1 VGVNEEL
8 TATEVVAAIARGELT
23 ALSCVE
29 AVLAQADARADLG
42 AVAALDRDGAREA
55 AARVD
60 ADRADGAVLGPLA
73 GLPLL
78 VKDNINT
85 TTLPTTGGTPA
96 LRDVRPT
103 ADAAVLAPLRA
114 AGAIVVGTATM
125 HELAFGVTTTNLSPG
140 AAIAR
145 NPYDTSRIPG
155 GSSGGTAAAI
165 AARIVPAGLGTDTGA
180 SVRIPA
186 AFCGIAGFRP
196 STGGPRRRYS
206 GAGVLPLS
214 HTLDTVGPLGRTVRD
229 VALLDAV
236 VTGGT
241 VPAPA
246 DLAGLRIGTPAVL
259 WSDLERSVAAVMDEA
274 RGRLADAGVVL
285 VDVDMPEALA
295 LADQIV
301 FPLALHEPRTA
312 VPEYLRETGVEGI
325 TLDMIASAIAGPDVR
340 AAFSAVTADA
350 FGDAYPDA
358 IGVHRPRLQRLYAD
372 HLAEHALDAIL
383 FPTSP
388 VLPAPID
395 AVNGSGTL
403 NVDGGPPVDTF
414 TTTIRMMAPGS
425 CAGVPSLSLP
435 AGRTPGGLPVGLNL
449 EGPVDG
455 DTRLLAIGMAVE
467 ALLGT
472 LPAPPLP

>member
-1 VGVNEEL
+1 MHEEL

-23 ALSCVE
+23 ALDHLD
-29 AVLAQADARADLG
+29 AVLARADARADLG
-42 AVAALDRDGAREA
+42 AVAALDREGAREA
-55 AARVD
+55 AARID
-60 ADRADGAVLGPLA
+60 ADRAAGAVLGPLA

-96 LRDVRPT
+96 LRGVRPT

-114 AGAIVVGTATM
+114 AGAIVVGTTTM
-125 HELAFGVTTTNLSPG
+125 HELAFGVTTTNLAPG

-145 NPYDTSRIPG
+145 NPYDTARIPG

-180 SVRIPA
+180 SVRVPA
-186 AFCGIAGFRP
+186 AFCGIAGLRP
-196 STGGPRRRYS
+196 STGGPRRRWS

-236 VTGGT
+236 VTGGA
-241 VPAPA
+241 VPTPP

-259 WSDLERSVAAVMDEA
+259 WDGLESPVAAVMAEA
-274 RGRLADAGVVL
+274 RERLADAGVVL
-285 VDVDMPEALA
+285 VDVDMPDALA
-295 LADQIV
+295 LAEQIV
-301 FPLALHEPRTA
+301 FPLALHEPRTTI
-312 VPEYLRETGVEGI
+312 PEYLRETGVEGV
-325 TLDMIASAIAGPDVR
+325 TLESIADGIASPDVR
-340 AAFSAVTADA
+340 NAFAAVMADA

-358 IGVHRPRLQRLYAD
+358 IDVHRPRLRRLYAD
-372 HLAEHALDAIL
+372 HLAEHGLDAIL
-383 FPTSP
+383 FPTAP
-388 VLPAPID
+388 VLPAPVD

-403 NVDGGPPVDTF
+403 SVDGGPPVDTF
-414 TTTIRMMAPGS
+414 TTTIRNMGPGS

-435 AGRTPGGLPVGLNL
+435 AGRTPDGLPVGLAL